1 MYVHLQKTSLIM
13 KNVNVG
19 LLSLVSLPGAL
30 LAQEKGTETPQQA
43 RPNVVMIYADDL
55 GYGDLGCYGA
65 IGVETPNVDRL
76 SNNGLRFTNAHA
88 VASTSTPSRYSLLTG
103 EYPWRKAGTDV
114 AAGDAAMIISPDQY
128 TVADVFKEAGY
139 TTAAF
144 GKWHLGLGAQ
154 TGKQDWNKPI
164 SPALPDIGFDYSYI
178 MAATADR
185 VPCVFLEN
193 STVANYDPSAPI
205 YVNYNQNFEGEP
217 TGRNNPELLYNLKSS
232 HGHDYSIINGI
243 GRIGYMKGGGKAL
256 WKDENIADSIT
267 AHAVD
272 FIRENSDNPFFI
284 YFATNDV
291 HVPRFPHPR
300 FRGKSQ
306 MGLRGDAIVQF
317 DWSVGEIIRV
327 LEEQG
332 LLDNTLIILTSDN
345 GPVLDDGYVDQAE
358 ELVGKHSPTG
368 GLRGGK
374 YSAYEG
380 GTRVPFIV
388 HWPAMIKES
397 AVKGDLVSQIDF
409 LDVMAGVAGVAGG
422 EALSPDGQPSQM
434 ATWLGGE
441 EAQPRP
447 YAIGMAQNHTLTLRT
462 PVWKYIEPKG
472 GAAMIPWGP
481 KIETGYSTSPQIF
494 EFVDGEYNETLNKA
508 SDYPMV
514 VNTLRDELEHIRNRT
529 TGEVTILAE
538 AGEEIDLTVYFGVLD
553 GASVSGDFIA
563 GKVTDL
569 SRVPVRSDAT
579 EGSHI
584 GVLAMPDGTIRAF
597 TVVIGA
603 TYYGAYHIN
612 YNGKPL
618 FIAYNTTHDNS
629 KSEGYKLI
637 SPDHATCSAVGDEI
651 FLVEPSGSGY
661 TLSMQ
666 GKFLGAPK
674 SNGWGHIMFADEE
687 SSAGIYLFEETSTS
701 GVYKIH
707 STNGNINYLNIY
719 KEHGVA
725 GNDKSTK
732 PGLAIY
738 TMDEVE
744 SFPVTLPTGGSAAI
758 CLPFNVI
765 IPDGACAY
773 DVAATDLVYNEAL
786 GVYTCTM
793 SPIATA
799 GETLRRGTPAILNA
813 DEGTIALP
821 ITMSDHDACGPL
833 PQSVLKGNYVAQAL
847 SQPTGTRRYL
857 LNQQGTGFKHA
868 DQTANVASNQCW
880 IECESTVDNF
890 TIQFGQSTGILDAPS
905 VEQGRTGSIF
915 TLAGHRLSHRQKGIN
930 VIENKKVLVK

>member
-1 MYVHLQKTSLIM
+1 M
-13 KNVNVG
+13 KHVNVG

-30 LAQEKGTETPQQA
+30 LAQEKGHETAQLA

-76 SNNGLRFTNAHA
+76 SSNGLRFTNAHA

-300 FRGKSQ
+300 FRGKSS
-306 MGLRGDAIVQF
+306 MGLRGDAIAQF

-332 LLDNTLIILTSDN
+332 LMDNTLIILTSDN

-358 ELVGKHSPTG
+358 ELVGEHSPTG

-388 HWPAMIKES
+388 HWPAGIEES
-397 AVKGDLVSQIDF
+397 AVKDELVSQIDF
-409 LDVMAGVAGVAGG
+409 LDVMAGIAGVAGG
-422 EALSPDGQPSQM
+422 EALSPDGQPGQL
-434 ATWLGGE
+434 ATWLGWE
-441 EAQPRP
+441 EGQSRP

-462 PVWKYIEPKG
+462 PQWKYIEPKG

-481 KIETGYSTSPQIF
+481 KIETGYSTSSQIF
-494 EFVDGEYNETLNKA
+494 EFVDGEYDENRNKA
-508 SDYPMV
+508 SEHPDV
-514 VNTLRDELEHIRNRT
+514 VSNLGDELEHIRNHT
-529 TGEVTILAE
+529 AGEVTILAE
-538 AGEEIDLTVYFGVLD
+538 AGEVIDLTAYFGSLA
-553 GASVSGDFIA
+553 GAGVSGDFIV

-569 SRVPVRSDAT
+569 SRVPIRSDAT

-584 GVLAMPDGTIRAF
+584 GVLSMPDGTIRTF
-597 TVVIGA
+597 TVVIGS

-612 YNGKPL
+612 YNGNPL

-637 SPDHATCSAVGDEI
+637 SPDHATCTAAGDEI
-651 FLVEPSGSGY
+651 FLVQPSGSGY

-674 SNGWGHIMFADEE
+674 SNGWGHILFSDDE

-732 PGLAIY
+732 VGLATY
-738 TMDEVE
+738 TMDEVK
-744 SFPVTLPTGGSAAI
+744 SFPVTLPAGGAAAI
-758 CLPFNVI
+758 CLPFNVV

-773 DVAATDLVYNEAL
+773 DVTSSGITLDESS
-786 GVYTCTM
+786 GVYTCTL

-799 GETLRRGTPAILNA
+799 GETLRRGTPAIINA
-813 DEGTIALP
+813 DEATVALP
-821 ITMSDHDACGPL
+821 ISMSDYDAHGPL
-833 PQSVLKGNYVAQAL
+833 PQSVLRGNYVAQAL
-847 SQPTGTRRYL
+847 TQATGNRRYL
-857 LNQQGTGFKHA
+857 LNQQGTEFKSFE
-868 DQTANVASNQCW
+868 QTVNVASNQCW
-880 IECESTVDNF
+880 IECDGSSETFSIRFDSPTR
-890 TIQFGQSTGILDAPS
+890 LPEAPS
-905 VEQGRTGSIF
+905 VEQGHTETIF
-915 TLAGHRLSHRQKGIN
+915 TLAGHRLSCKQKGVNI
-930 VIENKKVLVK
+930 IGNKKVLVE